1 MLHLKKRKKK
11 NKAVCARGGGLGGG
25 EGRGLA
31 EHAEDP
37 GYILSKAKLPT
48 GQTDR
53 QTPATIT
60 SDTSIAATA
69 LGLGAQRTNGL
80 VESDP

>member
-11 NKAVCARGGGLGGG
+11 NKAVCMGWGWR
-25 EGRGLA
+25 GRGLA

-37 GYILSKAKLPT
+37 GYILN
-48 GQTDR
+48 
-53 QTPATIT
+53 
-60 SDTSIAATA
+60 ATA
-69 LGLGAQRTNGL
+69 LGLGAQRTSGL